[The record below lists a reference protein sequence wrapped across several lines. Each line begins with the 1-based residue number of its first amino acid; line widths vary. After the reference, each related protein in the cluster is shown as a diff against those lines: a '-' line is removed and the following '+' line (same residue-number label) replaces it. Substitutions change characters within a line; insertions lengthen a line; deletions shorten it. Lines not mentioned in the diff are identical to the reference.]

1 MVQNLYKK
9 LTPGFKNHMRNLD
22 NFRQAGQ
29 LKTLG
34 IQMGYLIGVPIWL
47 LQKTNLSGL
56 LTILLGLSRIKPI
69 NNQDYQKS
77 LGS

>member
-34 IQMGYLIGVPIWL
+34 IQMGYPIGVPIWL

-56 LTILLGLSRIKPI
+56 LTMLLRLSRIKPI

>member
-56 LTILLGLSRIKPI
+56 LTILLRLSRIKPI